1 MIPLFVTLKSSG
13 KCEQT
18 SGESTEKTKL
28 YIQGYDKALYLQ
40 GEREPPKGIPHHR
53 ARAER

>member
-40 GEREPPKGIPHHR
+40 GEREPLKGIPHHR